1 MFEIVEELPTRR
13 LVARPPMIGN
23 RKTRTA
29 ISRLKKKKKKYYY
42 PNEKDELPPH
52 YNGLG
57 VMGQFG

>member
-29 ISRLKKKKKKYYY
+29 ISRLKKKYYY
-42 PNEKDELPPH
+42 PNEGDELPPH

-57 VMGQFG
+57 VMDQFG